1 MSVLYIAPNA
11 DFRDDVKRAYE
22 KYVDRISRGTLMMLS
37 PPGGERK
44 YYVYEWFTRDSG
56 KVFYVGKGTRSRYR
70 HILYDM
76 KRPRGAEYKELQDA
90 FGIDCCF
97 LAKGLT
103 SREAEIYKLCMVI
116 ERTDAGEVL
125 LQYANNPGVTAYWDR
140 IEKIKTACANRTFT
154 PEILVSDYRRRYFGV
169 VPPAYDLFDMS
180 RLHVTLHA
188 SFSQSSPDTIQE
200 MGELRDLIT
209 SAGGR
214 VYAKIAKGTQAVI
227 ELDCM
232 DYDKYMQYKSAGLM
246 VYHAFDVMQQLRE

>member
-1 MSVLYIAPNA
+1 ML
-11 DFRDDVKRAYE
+11 FR
-22 KYVDRISRGTLMMLS
+22 S
-37 PPGGERK
+37 
-44 YYVYEWFTRDSG
+44 
-56 KVFYVGKGTRSRYR
+56 
-70 HILYDM
+70 
-76 KRPRGAEYKELQDA
+76 
-90 FGIDCCF
+90 
-97 LAKGLT
+97 
-103 SREAEIYKLCMVI
+103 
-116 ERTDAGEVL
+116 
-125 LQYANNPGVTAYWDR
+125 YANNPGVTAYWDR

-169 VPPAYDLFDMS
+169 VSPAYDLFDMS
-180 RLHVTLHA
+180 RLHVTLNA